1 VAVSKLGYHKLN
13 LQKITSGGFFNEMR
27 ALVSGPQ
34 EIRYDGIHCNLIIQR
49 FPRVVVLRISGS
61 DVGEFGEAPMQAL
74 NDSVASLDPIDLFI
88 DARDVR
94 GASIDVSGE
103 WARWL
108 SSRKPGLR
116 TITMLTGS
124 RFIEITAAFVRRFAS
139 LEGIMRICNDPGVF
153 DFALAEAL
161 KADE

>member
-1 VAVSKLGYHKLN
+1 
-13 LQKITSGGFFNEMR
+13 MR
-27 ALVSGPQ
+27 GLASEER
-34 EIRYDGIHCNLIIQR
+34 EIRYDGVHCNLIIQR
-49 FPRVVVLRISGS
+49 FLSRVVVLRISGS
-61 DVGEFGEAPMQAL
+61 DVGEFGEAPMKAL
-74 NDSVASLDPIDLFI
+74 NDSVTSSGPIDLFI

-139 LEGIMRICNDPGVF
+139 LEGIMRICNDPAVF

-161 KADE
+161 KADESQRFEFAPAPEI

>member
-1 VAVSKLGYHKLN
+1 M
-13 LQKITSGGFFNEMR
+13 GGLASEER
-27 ALVSGPQ
+27 
-34 EIRYDGIHCNLIIQR
+34 EIRYDGMHCNIIIER
-49 FPRVVVLRISGS
+49 FPSRVAVLRISGS
-61 DVGEFGEAPMQAL
+61 DVGEFGEAPMKAL
-74 NDSVASLDPIDLFI
+74 NDSVMSSEQIELFI

-108 SSRKPGLR
+108 SARKSGLR

-124 RFIEITAAFVRRFAS
+124 RFIEITAAFVRRFAR
-139 LEGIMRICNDPGVF
+139 LEGIMRICNDPAVF

-161 KADE
+161 KAGDKRHFEFAPARER